1 MTEELD
7 RRAQILEAAFEEFS
21 EKGFKGATIKSIAA
35 AAGLQSPALI
45 YWYFPD
51 KEALFREVL
60 GNRIPVLRAV
70 RDPAGLMDRPPEEL
84 LPMIAGRYLS
94 TFDNPAAQRMVRLM
108 MGEAMRRPEIAEIFG
123 NAVIKRVLG
132 FLKSYMAHQIE
143 LGRLRPH
150 DVRSSARAFMG
161 MLLPQA
167 GGKLFFPAIRED
179 GLTDEEHIETATRIF
194 LEGLRP
200 EDNGLAETGK
210 EARHEGDDGGER
222 SSTSGG

>member
-1 MTEELD
+1 MGEQ
-7 RRAQILEAAFEEFS
+7 RRQEPERREQILKAAFEEFAA
-21 EKGFKGATIKSIAA
+21 KGFKGATIKSIAG

-60 GNRIPVLRAV
+60 GSKIPVLRTV
-70 RDPAGLMDRPPEEL
+70 REPTGLLDQPPDRV
-84 LPMIAGRYLS
+84 LPTIARGYLS
-94 TFDNPAAQRMVRLM
+94 TFDDPAAQRMVRLI
-108 MGEAMRRPEIAEIFG
+108 MGEAIRRPEIAQLFG
-123 NAVIKRVLG
+123 SAVIKRVLG
-132 FLKSYMAHQIE
+132 FLKRYMARQVE

-150 DVRSSARAFMG
+150 DVRSSARAFIG

-179 GLTDEEHIETATRIF
+179 GLTDEEHIENAVNLF

-200 EDNGLAETGK
+200 EG
-210 EARHEGDDGGER
+210 
-222 SSTSGG
+222 

>member
-1 MTEELD
+1 MAEELD

-21 EKGFKGATIKSIAA
+21 AKGFKGATIKSIAR

-60 GNRIPVLRAV
+60 GIRIPVLRAV
-70 RDPAGLMDRPPEEL
+70 RDPARLLDQPPEEV
-84 LPMIAGRYLS
+84 LPMIARRYLS
-94 TFDNPAAQRMVRLM
+94 TFDNPTAQRMVRLM
-108 MGEAMRRPEIAEIFG
+108 MGEAMRRPEIAEIVG

-132 FLKSYMAHQIE
+132 FLKSYMARQIE

-167 GGKLFFPAIRED
+167 GGKVFLPTLRED
-179 GLTDEEHIETATRIF
+179 GLTDEEHVENAIEIF

-200 EDNGLAETGK
+200 G
-210 EARHEGDDGGER
+210 R
-222 SSTSGG
+222 

>member
-1 MTEELD
+1 MTEDVD
-7 RRAQILEAAFEEFS
+7 RRTQILEAALEEFS
-21 EKGFKGATIKSIAA
+21 SKGFKGATIKSIAR

-60 GNRIPVLRAV
+60 DSQLPVLRAV
-70 RDPAGLMDRPPEEL
+70 RDPAGLLDLPPEKV
-84 LPMIAGRYLS
+84 LPMIARRYLS

-108 MGEAMRRPEIAEIFG
+108 MGEAMRRPEIADIFG
-123 NAVIKRVLG
+123 SAVIKRVLG
-132 FLKSYMAHQIE
+132 FLKRYMARQIE

-150 DVRSSARAFMG
+150 DVRSSARAFIG

-179 GLTDEEHIETATRIF
+179 ELTDEEHIENAIRIF
-194 LEGLRP
+194 LEGLR
-200 EDNGLAETGK
+200 AE
-210 EARHEGDDGGER
+210 R
-222 SSTSGG
+222 

>member
-1 MTEELD
+1 MAGELD

-21 EKGFKGATIKSIAA
+21 AKGFKGATIKSIAW

-60 GNRIPVLRAV
+60 GTRIPVLRAV
-70 RDPAGLMDRPPEEL
+70 RDPAGLLDLPPEKV
-84 LPMIAGRYLS
+84 LPMIARRYLS
-94 TFDNPAAQRMVRLM
+94 TFDDPAAQRMVRLM
-108 MGEAMRRPEIAEIFG
+108 VGEAMRRPEIAEILG

-132 FLKSYMAHQIE
+132 FLKSYLARQIE
-143 LGRLRPH
+143 LGGLRPH

-179 GLTDEEHIETATRIF
+179 GLTDEEHIENAIKIF
-194 LEGLRP
+194 MEGLRP
-200 EDNGLAETGK
+200 E
-210 EARHEGDDGGER
+210 R
-222 SSTSGG
+222 

>member
-1 MTEELD
+1 MEEVD
-7 RRAQILEAAFEEFS
+7 RRGQILDAAFEEFS
-21 EKGFKGATIKSIAA
+21 EKGFKGATIKSIAR

-60 GNRIPVLRAV
+60 GSKIPVLRTV
-70 RDPAGLMDRPPEEL
+70 REPTGLLDQPPDRV
-84 LPMIAGRYLS
+84 LPTIARGYLS
-94 TFDNPAAQRMVRLM
+94 TFDDPAAQRMVRLI
-108 MGEAMRRPEIAEIFG
+108 MGEAIRRPEIAQLFG
-123 NAVIKRVLG
+123 SAVIKRVLG
-132 FLKSYMAHQIE
+132 FLKRYMARQVE

-150 DVRSSARAFMG
+150 DVRSSARAFIG

-179 GLTDEEHIETATRIF
+179 GLTDEEHIENAVNLF

-200 EDNGLAETGK
+200 EG
-210 EARHEGDDGGER
+210 
-222 SSTSGG
+222 

>member
-1 MTEELD
+1 LAGELD

-21 EKGFKGATIKSIAA
+21 AKGFKGATIKSIAG

-60 GNRIPVLRAV
+60 ESRIPVLRAV
-70 RDPAGLMDRPPEEL
+70 RDPSSLLDLPPEEV
-84 LPMIAGRYLS
+84 LPGIAMRYLS
-94 TFDNPAAQRMVRLM
+94 TFDNRATQRMARLLL
-108 MGEAMRRPEIAEIFG
+108 GEAMRRSEVADIFG

-132 FLKSYMAHQIE
+132 FLTSYMARQVE

-150 DVRSSARAFMG
+150 DVRASARAFIG

-167 GGKLFFPAIRED
+167 GGKMFFPAIRED
-179 GLTDEEHIETATRIF
+179 GLTDEEHVEAAISIF
-194 LEGLRP
+194 LRGL
-200 EDNGLAETGK
+200 GK
-210 EARHEGDDGGER
+210 EDDK
-222 SSTSGG
+222 

>member
-1 MTEELD
+1 LVEEVD
-7 RRAQILEAAFEEFS
+7 RRGQIVDAAFEEFS
-21 EKGFKGATIKSIAA
+21 EKGFKGATIKSIAR

-60 GNRIPVLRAV
+60 GSKIPVLRAV
-70 RDPAGLMDRPPEEL
+70 REPTGLLDQPPDRV
-84 LPMIAGRYLS
+84 LPTIARGYLS
-94 TFDNPAAQRMVRLM
+94 TFDDPAAQRMVRLI
-108 MGEAMRRPEIAEIFG
+108 MGEAIRRPEIAQLFG
-123 NAVIKRVLG
+123 SAVIKRVLG
-132 FLKSYMAHQIE
+132 FLKRYMERQVE

-150 DVRSSARAFMG
+150 DVRSSARAFIG

-179 GLTDEEHIETATRIF
+179 GLTDEEHIENAVNLF

-200 EDNGLAETGK
+200 EG
-210 EARHEGDDGGER
+210 
-222 SSTSGG
+222 

>member
-1 MTEELD
+1 MAGEVD
-7 RRAQILEAAFEEFS
+7 RRSQILDAAFEEFS
-21 EKGFKGATIKSIAA
+21 AKGFKGATIKSIAQ

-60 GNRIPVLRAV
+60 GSKIPVV
-70 RDPAGLMDRPPEEL
+70 RTVTEPGRLMNLPPEEV
-84 LPMIAGRYLS
+84 LPTIARRYLS
-94 TFDNPAAQRMVRLM
+94 TFDNPVAQRMVRLIV
-108 MGEAMRRPEIAEIFG
+108 GEAMRRPEVAELIG
-123 NAVIKRVLG
+123 DAVIKRVLG
-132 FLKSYMAHQIE
+132 FLKSYMARQIE

-150 DVRSSARAFMG
+150 DVRSSARAFIG

-179 GLTDEEHIETATRIF
+179 GLSDEVHVENATRIF

-200 EDNGLAETGK
+200 E
-210 EARHEGDDGGER
+210 R
-222 SSTSGG
+222 

>member
-1 MTEELD
+1 LAEGLG

-21 EKGFKGATIKSIAA
+21 AKGFKGATIKSIAR

-60 GNRIPVLRAV
+60 EARVPVLRAV
-70 RDPAGLMDRPPEEL
+70 RDPSGLLDQPPEKV
-84 LPMIAGRYLS
+84 LPMIARRYLS
-94 TFDNPAAQRMVRLM
+94 TFDNPIAQRMVRLM
-108 MGEAMRRPEIAEIFG
+108 VGEAMRRPEIAEIFG

-132 FLKSYMAHQIE
+132 FLKSYMARQIE

-150 DVRSSARAFMG
+150 DVRSSARAFIG

-167 GGKLFFPAIRED
+167 GGKLFLPSIRED
-179 GLTDEEHIETATRIF
+179 KLTDEEHIENAIEIF
-194 LEGLRP
+194 MEGLRP
-200 EDNGLAETGK
+200 G
-210 EARHEGDDGGER
+210 EG
-222 SSTSGG
+222 